1 MRGFAHMV
9 RSVDEPETHTT
20 PSTRMIARQRDDR
33 ILAVLRSDGSVSAQQ
48 LAGMLHVS
56 PSTIRR
62 DLGRLADEGRLHR
75 VHGGAYV
82 QSVDTPD
89 GERAFADVAL
99 DRADDKEAV
108 ATAAVELVH
117 DGDVVYLDIG
127 TTTMRVAR
135 RLRERDVLVVTSSLA
150 VLDQLRTGSAEV
162 LLLGGSLRR
171 NFESFVGPLTTDA
184 LRAVR
189 PDVTFLSCTGVR
201 PDGAVLDDISAEAA
215 IKRGAAE
222 FAQALVLL
230 ATDAKFPGIGTFKVT
245 DLTEVDTVITTAA
258 SDPATLDRCRD
269 AGGEV
274 ITV

>member
-1 MRGFAHMV
+1 
-9 RSVDEPETHTT
+9 
-20 PSTRMIARQRDDR
+20 MIARQRDDR
-33 ILAVLRSDGSVSAQQ
+33 ILAALRADGTVSAQQ
-48 LAGMLHVS
+48 LASMLQVS

-62 DLGRLADEGRLHR
+62 DLGRLADDGRLHR

-82 QSVDTPD
+82 QSVETPD
-89 GERAFADVAL
+89 EERPFADVAL
-99 DRADDKEAV
+99 DRADEKETVA
-108 ATAAVELVH
+108 ATAASLVR

-135 RLRERDVLVVTSSLA
+135 RLRDRDVLVVTSSLA
-150 VLDQLRTGSAEV
+150 VLDQVRTGRAEV

-189 PDVTFLSCTGVR
+189 PDITFLSCTGVR

-230 ATDAKFPGIGTFKVT
+230 ATDAKFPGTGTFKVT
-245 DLTEVDTVITTAA
+245 DLTEVDTVITTKA
-258 SDPATLDRCRD
+258 SDPATLELCRR

-274 ITV
+274 ITL